1 MGSRTRNS
9 TRKQPPRAR
18 KGDLDLQATPARV
31 AAIAERLAE
40 NWPDAAVELDHDNA
54 YQLLVATILAA
65 QSTDKL
71 INTVTPALFARY
83 PTPAALAQV
92 NQPELEAMIFSTG
105 FYRMKAKHLI
115 GMARRIVEKHGG
127 EVPDT
132 MEGLVDL
139 PGVARKTANVVL
151 GSVFGKNEGIVVDT
165 HVSRVAARLGLTR
178 HNDPVKIEQD
188 LMRLV
193 PRDQWSI
200 FAHRL
205 IWHGRRVCHAKHPD
219 CEHCTLAPLCPSA
232 VLAIARPA
240 KRSGQGAKPT
250 PARAQRSKVAKVVKA
265 AKADQGAKVSRESRA

>member
-1 MGSRTRNS
+1 
-9 TRKQPPRAR
+9 
-18 KGDLDLQATPARV
+18 V
-31 AAIAERLAE
+31 
-40 NWPDAAVELDHDNA
+40 VELDHDNA

-83 PTPAALAQV
+83 PTPAALAQA

-178 HNDPVKIEQD
+178 HNDPIKIEQD

-232 VLAIARPA
+232 VLAVARPA

-265 AKADQGAKVSRESRA
+265 ARAGQAAKIAETERSPEHRAKPEAPDQRSEGSAESNVRGGRMKYGLLARENRA